1 MVANLTELRQVGI
14 EAFAKTLGY
23 EKDVA
28 DSGKRVAVLRNDA
41 GDKLLVT
48 AGRKGHDIY
57 RNERDHT
64 DRGDIVDF
72 VMNRLGL
79 GFDEAR
85 EELARWAGIS
95 ANSKPSFHPAYSAK
109 CADIPRRIS
118 GGIDDE
124 PERGKIAAVW
134 DAAIWNSKHPYLISR
149 GLPSWV
155 LTDPRFADTFRQDAK
170 GNALFLHQD
179 QSGPCGYEYR
189 NTGFKG
195 FMSGGRRGLWFSR
208 SLSKVSRIVICESP
222 IDSLS
227 FHALH
232 HDQADALFPVGYVAT
247 GGTISG
253 FQRELLKSLMRR
265 CPGAIVA
272 GLDNDKSGDAM
283 CLELQELSKE
293 RIDRMCPIGKDWNED
308 LVFCNR
314 EQGGTSWN

>member
-14 EAFAKTLGY
+14 ESFAKTLGY
-23 EKDVA
+23 EKDLV

-48 AGRKGHDIY
+48 AGRKGCDIY
-57 RNERDHT
+57 RNERDHN

-79 GFDEAR
+79 GFDDAR

-95 ANSKPSFHPAYSAK
+95 ANSKASFHPANPAK
-109 CADIPRRIS
+109 CADIPRRNS
-118 GGIDDE
+118 GAIADE
-124 PERGKIAAVW
+124 PDRGKIAAVW
-134 DAAIWNSKHPYLISR
+134 DAAFWNPQHPYLVSR
-149 GLPSWV
+149 GIPLWV
-155 LTDPRFADTFRQDAK
+155 LDDLRFADTYRQDAK
-170 GNALFLHQD
+170 GNALFLHWD

-208 SLSKVSRIVICESP
+208 DLLKASRIVICESP
-222 IDSLS
+222 IDCLS

-232 HDQADALFPVGYVAT
+232 HDQAGALFPAGYVAT
-247 GGTISG
+247 GGTISS
-253 FQRELLKSLMRR
+253 FQRELLKSLFRR
-265 CPGAIVA
+265 SHGAIAA
-272 GLDNDKSGDAM
+272 GLDNDKSGDTM

-293 RIDRMCPIGKDWNED
+293 RIERICPIGKDWNED

-314 EQGGTSWN
+314 EQGGTTWN

>member
-1 MVANLTELRQVGI
+1 MAANLVELRQVGI
-14 EAFAKTLGY
+14 ESFAKTIGY
-23 EKDVA
+23 EKDLV

-41 GDKLLVT
+41 GDKLIVT
-48 AGRKGHDIY
+48 AGRKGCDIY
-57 RNERDHT
+57 RNERDHN

-72 VMNRLGL
+72 VMSRLRLG
-79 GFDEAR
+79 FYEAR
-85 EELARWAGIS
+85 AELARWAGRS
-95 ANSKPSFHPAYSAK
+95 ADSKASFHPAHSAK
-109 CADIPRRIS
+109 CADTPRRNS
-118 GGIDDE
+118 GAIADE
-124 PERGKIAAVW
+124 PDRGKIAAVW
-134 DAAIWNSKHPYLISR
+134 DAAIWNPKHPYLISR

-155 LTDPRFADTFRQDAK
+155 LVDHRFAATYQQDAK

-208 SLSKVSRIVICESP
+208 DLLKASRIVICESP
-222 IDSLS
+222 IDCLS

-232 HDQADALFPVGYVAT
+232 HDQADALFHVGYVAT
-247 GGTISG
+247 GGTISS
-253 FQRELLKSLMRR
+253 FQRELLKSLFRR
-265 CPGAIVA
+265 CHGGIVT
-272 GLDNDKSGDAM
+272 GLDNDKSGDVM

-293 RIDRMCPIGKDWNED
+293 KIERMCPIGKDWNED